1 LSYQQVEYDC
11 EINRLVGFVLSC
23 DSNGLSL
30 ADSFLAISLEG
41 IEECFKYQ
49 EISKFAYDFMAQ
61 CILQHVPAFYLGC
74 IGSNNSTHVLQRWQ
88 YIFQSARNTLG

>member
-1 LSYQQVEYDC
+1 MP
-11 EINRLVGFVLSC
+11 
-23 DSNGLSL
+23 L
-30 ADSFLAISLEG
+30 ADSFSAISLEG

-88 YIFQSARNTLG
+88 YIFQSARNTLGWSVLGGWWYSAFEGNEDVMKFQG